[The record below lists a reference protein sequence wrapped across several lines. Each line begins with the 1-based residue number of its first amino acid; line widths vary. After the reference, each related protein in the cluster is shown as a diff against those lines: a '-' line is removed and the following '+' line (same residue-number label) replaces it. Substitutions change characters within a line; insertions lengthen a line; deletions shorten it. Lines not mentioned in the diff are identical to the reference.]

1 MKKCFT
7 SLFVLLAVSLTTF
20 GQVSGVK
27 TIPGD
32 YASVAS
38 AITALNSSGVGSG
51 GVTFNVAAGYTETF
65 ATLNTGLITATGT
78 SANPI
83 VFKKNGS
90 GANPVITSATGT
102 ASPVEWI
109 ICLQGTDYI
118 TFDGIDVTDPSATVE
133 WGYAIFK
140 ASATDGAQFVTIKNC
155 NITMSKTNTATIGIY
170 ANNVNPSSP
179 VAQLTVTALSGA
191 NSNIKIYGNTIQ
203 NCYNGIWIAGY
214 ADATS
219 PYVYY
224 DQNNEIGKD
233 GANTISNFGGSTVA
247 NNGIYTIYQNNQK
260 VANNVINGPSAGS
273 GTCAGIQ
280 MATSNNANIDYYNN
294 TVSIAYSGTGA
305 FYGIWDAHGNTYTT
319 ATVMNAY
326 NNTVTNCT
334 YPTAVSGTCYYMYF
348 NGGGQ
353 SCNVYNNIVTANTYG
368 SSSTTSTGTLEGIYF
383 NGCQNTTGIVSYHN
397 NQVTNIT
404 RVQSALGA
412 GTTYYLYINGGG
424 NQSDFYNNTVDNNTV
439 ASSGTCYAMYVLNN
453 PTGPKNI
460 YGNTL
465 TNILNA
471 YGSIYG
477 IYTGNAYT
485 TTLYKNKI
493 QNFNAAGTGSGVY
506 GLYMSS
512 VSTGDMICYNN
523 FVGYL
528 KSTTVSSTGA
538 IYGIYGGASGS
549 TNLYVYNNTVYLN
562 ASSTG
567 VNFGTAGLYVSTSPY
582 NFELRNNIVVNT
594 SVASGTGF
602 TSAFRFGTT
611 ALNTYATTSNNN
623 DFYAGTPGPVNV
635 VYFDG
640 TNSDQTLAAFKTRV
654 APRESQ
660 TVTEI
665 PPFISITPGNM
676 NLHINAATATQVE
689 SSGLVVST
697 PNINTDFDNDP
708 RYPNAGFPVNLA
720 YPPTAPDMGADEFGG
735 IPLDLTGPAISY
747 SPLLNTSVLT
757 SRTLVATITDLHGVP
772 TSGAGLPRLAWKK
785 FYNGTWTYVTG
796 TSLGANQFSFSF
808 GAGVVLNDSVY
819 YYVLAQDGW
828 TTPNVGT
835 NPSVGAS
842 GFTTSPPAAATAP
855 ATPFK
860 YKIIPGICGS
870 FNVGVGQTYATLT
883 AAIADVAAKDLT
895 CPVTLVLTDN
905 TYPSEIIPIIIPQLP
920 GASAANTLTIKPAPG
935 VTPSFTATYTG
946 ASPNYWSMISLNGAQ
961 WVIFDGS
968 NSGGSDRSMTFKN
981 MGPSGYNAPIGLYNN
996 GTIGASNITVKNC
1009 VLQANKDPL
1018 YNSQGFA
1025 MYNITGNAGFRNI
1038 ILNNNSINSAK
1049 FGVDIM
1055 GIATGKATNIQ
1066 VTNNTIGSNTDA
1078 NAIMQF
1084 GIQITNADSVLIEG
1098 NEIIGAVNGNLT
1110 NAQ

>member
-1 MKKCFT
+1 MKKYFI
-7 SLFVLLAVSLTTF
+7 SLFVLLTLGLSTF

-32 YASVAS
+32 YASVAA
-38 AITALNSSGVGSG
+38 AITAINTSGIGSG

-65 ATLNTGLITATGT
+65 PSLTSGSITATGT
-78 SANPI
+78 AANPI

-90 GANPVITSATGT
+90 GTNPLITAAAGT

-109 ICLQGTDYI
+109 FCLQGTDYI

-133 WGYAIFK
+133 WGYAILK
-140 ASATDGAQFVTIKNC
+140 ASATDGAQYVTIKNC
-155 NITMSKTNTATIGIY
+155 NITMNKTNTATVGIY
-170 ANNVNPSSP
+170 ANNVLPSSP

-191 NSNIKIYGNTIQ
+191 NSNIKIYSNTIQ
-203 NCYNGIWIAGY
+203 NCYNGIWISGY

-280 MATSNNANIDYYNN
+280 MGTSNNANIDYYNN

-424 NQSDFYNNTVDNNTV
+424 NQSDFYNNTVDNNIV
-439 ASSGTCYAMYVLNN
+439 ASNGSCYAMYVLNN

-506 GLYMSS
+506 GLYLSS

-523 FVGYL
+523 FVGDL
-528 KSTTVSSTGA
+528 KSTAVSSTGA
-538 IYGIYGGASGS
+538 IYGINGNASGA
-549 TNLYVYNNTVYLN
+549 TNLYVYN
-562 ASSTG
+562 
-567 VNFGTAGLYVSTSPY
+567 VNQGL
-582 NFELRNNIVVNT
+582 
-594 SVASGTGF
+594 
-602 TSAFRFGTT
+602 
-611 ALNTYATTSNNN
+611 
-623 DFYAGTPGPVNV
+623 
-635 VYFDG
+635 
-640 TNSDQTLAAFKTRV
+640 K
-654 APRESQ
+654 
-660 TVTEI
+660 
-665 PPFISITPGNM
+665 PFLM
-676 NLHINAATATQVE
+676 
-689 SSGLVVST
+689 
-697 PNINTDFDNDP
+697 
-708 RYPNAGFPVNLA
+708 
-720 YPPTAPDMGADEFGG
+720 
-735 IPLDLTGPAISY
+735 
-747 SPLLNTSVLT
+747 
-757 SRTLVATITDLHGVP
+757 
-772 TSGAGLPRLAWKK
+772 W
-785 FYNGTWTYVTG
+785 
-796 TSLGANQFSFSF
+796 
-808 GAGVVLNDSVY
+808 
-819 YYVLAQDGW
+819 
-828 TTPNVGT
+828 
-835 NPSVGAS
+835 
-842 GFTTSPPAAATAP
+842 
-855 ATPFK
+855 
-860 YKIIPGICGS
+860 
-870 FNVGVGQTYATLT
+870 
-883 AAIADVAAKDLT
+883 
-895 CPVTLVLTDN
+895 
-905 TYPSEIIPIIIPQLP
+905 QL
-920 GASAANTLTIKPAPG
+920 
-935 VTPSFTATYTG
+935 
-946 ASPNYWSMISLNGAQ
+946 
-961 WVIFDGS
+961 
-968 NSGGSDRSMTFKN
+968 
-981 MGPSGYNAPIGLYNN
+981 
-996 GTIGASNITVKNC
+996 
-1009 VLQANKDPL
+1009 
-1018 YNSQGFA
+1018 
-1025 MYNITGNAGFRNI
+1025 
-1038 ILNNNSINSAK
+1038 
-1049 FGVDIM
+1049 
-1055 GIATGKATNIQ
+1055 
-1066 VTNNTIGSNTDA
+1066 
-1078 NAIMQF
+1078 
-1084 GIQITNADSVLIEG
+1084 
-1098 NEIIGAVNGNLT
+1098 
-1110 NAQ
+1110 